1 MPFLADTSLTDP
13 LPLAQALIRCPSV
26 TPKDAGALGV
36 LEQALAHMGF
46 ATHRLIFTDSDTP
59 DIANLYGRMGT
70 HGPTLC
76 FAGHTDVVPPG
87 TGWSQDPFAATVVDG
102 VLYGRGANDM
112 KTAIAAFVAAVAREK
127 QAHDG
132 PLPGSI
138 ALLIT
143 GDEEGPAINGTVK
156 MLSWL
161 RDQGETLDACVV
173 GEPTNPMALGDMI
186 KIGRRGS
193 LNGRLTAWGSQ
204 GHVAYPDRADN
215 PIPRLMTLL
224 QALTAEPLD
233 AGNAHFQAS
242 NLEITSV
249 DVGNSATNVIPGKA
263 EAMFNVRFNS
273 DWSGASLEQHLRH
286 LLASACPDTGLW
298 DLQVSISGESFLTQ
312 PGPFVDLLASAV
324 ADVTGRQPELS
335 TSGGTSDARFIKD
348 VCPVVEFGLVGQ
360 TMHKANECCRIEDL
374 EALTAIYQ
382 RVIAGFFALESGAM
396 TAP

>member
-1 MPFLADTSLTDP
+1 MPFLVDTPLTDP

-26 TPKDAGALGV
+26 TPDDAGALGV
-36 LEQALAHMGF
+36 LEQALAHLGF
-46 ATHRLIFTDSDTP
+46 ATHRLIFTDQDTP
-59 DIANLYGRMGT
+59 DITNLYGRLGM

-87 TGWSQDPFAATVVDG
+87 SGWSQDPFAANVVDG

-112 KTAIAAFVAAVAREK
+112 KTAIAAFVAAVARCK
-127 QAHDG
+127 RARPG
-132 PLPGSI
+132 PLPGSV

-173 GEPTNPMALGDMI
+173 GEPTNPKALGDMI

-193 LNGRLTAWGSQ
+193 LNGRLTVWGSQ

-242 NLEITSV
+242 NLAITSV

-273 DWSGASLEQHLRH
+273 DWSGTSLERHLRAC
-286 LLASACPDTGLW
+286 LSRACPDSGLW
-298 DLQVSISGESFLTQ
+298 DLKVSVSGESFLTQ
-312 PGPFVDLLASAV
+312 PGPFVDLLAAAV
-324 ADVTGRQPELS
+324 ATVTGRQPELS

-348 VCPVVEFGLVGQ
+348 ACPVVEFGLVGQ
-360 TMHKANECCRIEDL
+360 TMHKANECCSLEDL
-374 EALTAIYQ
+374 DALTTIYQ
-382 RVIAGFFALESGAM
+382 RVIEGFFALTPEHVA
-396 TAP
+396 